1 MTFQETMRTLTELRI
16 GSSDIDVALMK
27 LNLLLLR
34 EVIIGMRLV
43 VGDFG
48 KTGGSVPK
56 QKLIDDIKSKLNEYN
71 EKTGVSVSRMPRL
84 SSPSPKE
91 STSEKA
97 KSSYKSKFFSS
108 LLRKHSSIIDI
119 LRLIEETS
127 ELDFVHPLSHREAEA
142 YLQIISDKVAGHP
155 TEVSSNSNRETILLI
170 DKLRETYF
178 SSNEDDDE
186 SSTDEVFPIFN
197 RAISIRE
204 LLPTYNQ
211 GYRDLIRDIRTYT
224 GNMTLGKKHTD
235 SFIGRESRSY
245 KDFTNDRGLMKEIEK
260 WYSEHIPVEEVVD
273 QPTIAQPAVSE
284 PAVLELNTS
293 QFTEVM
299 KALQE
304 MRKEMENMKNNHT
317 KEIKDIKTKHS
328 LDMKTQA
335 DTMAEILSTLENKIN
350 QLDSNEL
357 LEANAGLGIRIDML
371 EMKVRELESK

>member
-1 MTFQETMRTLTELRI
+1 VI
-16 GSSDIDVALMK
+16 K
-27 LNLLLLR
+27 LL
-34 EVIIGMRLV
+34 VIQ
-43 VGDFG
+43 
-48 KTGGSVPK
+48 PK
-56 QKLIDDIKSKLNEYN
+56 C
-71 EKTGVSVSRMPRL
+71 P
-84 SSPSPKE
+84 
-91 STSEKA
+91 
-97 KSSYKSKFFSS
+97 
-108 LLRKHSSIIDI
+108 
-119 LRLIEETS
+119 
-127 ELDFVHPLSHREAEA
+127 
-142 YLQIISDKVAGHP
+142 
-155 TEVSSNSNRETILLI
+155 LI